1 VARRKQGRIKVVS
14 IVGPTAAGKSMIAME
29 LARRLGGE
37 IISADSMQVYRHMD
51 IGTAKP
57 SLKDR
62 SEIPHHLIDV
72 ANPDEDYNAARFRQ
86 DALKATELIAG
97 RGKRIILAGGTGL
110 YVRAFLSGIFEGPG
124 KDSLLRE
131 RLEKEAAVHGKS
143 YLYDRLSEVDPVSAK
158 RIHPNHIS
166 RITRALEVYYSTGRP
181 ISEFQSEHGF
191 AEDRFEALK
200 FGVIKTRNE
209 LYDAIEQRVQAM
221 MRDGL
226 LKETETLLSLGYGPG
241 LKSMRSLGYK
251 EMTGHIEG
259 RLTLDEAISELKKNT
274 RNYAKRQIT
283 WFKKDKDVKWFFP
296 EDLPAITETV
306 KEFFTR

>member
-1 VARRKQGRIKVVS
+1 MARRKQGRIKVVS
-14 IVGPTAAGKSMIAME
+14 IVGPTAAGKSLIAME
-29 LARRLGGE
+29 LSRRLGGE
-37 IISADSMQVYRHMD
+37 IISADSMQVYRYMD

-72 ANPDEDYNAARFRQ
+72 AFPDDDYNAARFRQ
-86 DALKATELIAG
+86 DALKAAELIDG
-97 RGKRIILAGGTGL
+97 RGNRVIIAGGTGL
-110 YVRAFLSGIFEGPG
+110 YVRAFLGGIFEGPG
-124 KDSLLRE
+124 KDSILRE
-131 RLEKEAAVHGKS
+131 RLEKEASVHGRS
-143 YLYDRLSEVDPVSAK
+143 YLHERLSEVDPVSAK

-166 RITRALEVYYSTGRP
+166 RIMRALEVYYSTGRP

-191 AEDRFEALK
+191 TENRFETLK
-200 FGVIKTRNE
+200 IGIIKTRDG
-209 LYDAIEQRVQAM
+209 LYGAIEQRVQAM
-221 MRDGL
+221 MEAGL

-259 RLTLDEAISELKKNT
+259 KLTLDDAISELKKNT

-283 WFKKDKDVKWFFP
+283 WFKKDKDVRWFSP
-296 EDLPAITETV
+296 EDASIVIETV

>member
-1 VARRKQGRIKVVS
+1 MGRIRVVS

-37 IISADSMQVYRHMD
+37 IISADSMQVYRYMD

-62 SEIPHHLIDV
+62 AEIPHHLIDV
-72 ANPDEDYNAARFRQ
+72 VLPDEDYNAARFRQ
-86 DALKATELIAG
+86 DAIKAAELIES
-97 RGKRIILAGGTGL
+97 RGKRVIIAGGTGL
-110 YVRAFLSGIFEGPG
+110 YLRAFLSGIFEGPG

-131 RLEKEAAVHGKS
+131 RLENEMAIHGRR
-143 YLYDRLSEVDPVSAK
+143 YLYDKLSEVDPVSAK

-166 RITRALEVYYSTGRP
+166 RIMRALEVYYSTGRP

-191 AEDRFEALK
+191 TENRFEALK
-200 FGVIKTRNE
+200 IGVIKTRNE
-209 LYDAIEQRVQAM
+209 LYDAIEQRVRAM

-259 RLTLDEAISELKKNT
+259 RLTLDDAVSELKKNT

-283 WFKKDKDVKWFFP
+283 WFKKDKDVRWFSP
-296 EDLPAITETV
+296 EDLSTIMESA
-306 KEFFTR
+306 KEFFSR

>member
-1 VARRKQGRIKVVS
+1 MGRIRVVS

-29 LARRLGGE
+29 LARRFGGE
-37 IISADSMQVYRHMD
+37 IISADSMQVYRYMD

-62 SEIPHHLIDV
+62 GEIPHHLIDV
-72 ANPDEDYNAARFRQ
+72 VLPDEDYNAARFRQ
-86 DALKATELIAG
+86 DALKAAELIDG
-97 RGKRIILAGGTGL
+97 RGNRVIIAGGTGL

-124 KDSLLRE
+124 KDSILRE
-131 RLEKEAAVHGKS
+131 RLEKEAVVHGRR
-143 YLYDRLSEVDPVSAK
+143 YLHERLSEVDPVSAK

-166 RITRALEVYYSTGRP
+166 RIMRALEVYYSTGRP

-191 AEDRFEALK
+191 TENRFETLK
-200 FGVIKTRNE
+200 IGVIKTRDG

-259 RLTLDEAISELKKNT
+259 KLTLGDAISELKKNT

-296 EDLPAITETV
+296 EDVSAIIETV

>member
-1 VARRKQGRIKVVS
+1 MGRIRVVS
-14 IVGPTAAGKSMIAME
+14 IVGPTAAGKSVIAME
-29 LARRLGGE
+29 LARRFGGE
-37 IISADSMQVYRHMD
+37 IISADSMQVYRYMD

-62 SEIPHHLIDV
+62 AEIPHHLIDIV
-72 ANPDEDYNAARFRQ
+72 DPDEDYSAARFRQ
-86 DALKATELIAG
+86 DALKAAELIES
-97 RGKRIILAGGTGL
+97 RGNRVIIAGGTGL
-110 YVRAFLSGIFEGPG
+110 YVRAFLGGIFEGPG

-131 RLEKEAAVHGKS
+131 RLEKEAVVYGRR
-143 YLYDRLSEVDPVSAK
+143 YLYERLSEVDPVSAK

-166 RITRALEVYYSTGRP
+166 RIMRALEVYYSTGRP

-191 AEDRFEALK
+191 TENRFEALK
-200 FGVIKTRNE
+200 IGVIKTRDT

-259 RLTLDEAISELKKNT
+259 RLTLDEAVSELKKNT

-296 EDLPAITETV
+296 EDVPAITEAV
-306 KEFFTR
+306 KEFFAR

>member
-1 VARRKQGRIKVVS
+1 
-14 IVGPTAAGKSMIAME
+14 MIAME

-86 DALKATELIAG
+86 DALKATELIEG

-131 RLEKEAAVHGKS
+131 RLEKEASAHGRG
-143 YLYDRLSEVDPVSAK
+143 YLHDRLSEVDPVSAK

-166 RITRALEVYYSTGRP
+166 RVMRALEVYYSTGRP

-191 AEDRFEALK
+191 TENRFETLK
-200 FGVIKTRNE
+200 IGVLRTRDE
-209 LYDAIEQRVQAM
+209 LYRAIGQRGEGM
-221 MRDGL
+221 MEEGG
-226 LKETETLLSLGYGPG
+226 LKE
-241 LKSMRSLGYK
+241 
-251 EMTGHIEG
+251 
-259 RLTLDEAISELKKNT
+259 
-274 RNYAKRQIT
+274 
-283 WFKKDKDVKWFFP
+283 
-296 EDLPAITETV
+296 
-306 KEFFTR
+306 